1 MHVFVFGTR
10 LTNITRALRQ
20 RDVDQALAAVA
31 RAVPDWSGGT
41 RIGGCLREFNRRWA
55 RRVLGH
61 GAAVLLISDGLDAG
75 DGAELS
81 AQMARLRACSRSIVW
96 LNPLLRFA
104 GFEPRA
110 GGIRA
115 MLPHVDL
122 FLPVHNLKSLVDLAR
137 TLSHPLIRQPTENR
151 SWK

>member
-1 MHVFVFGTR
+1 
-10 LTNITRALRQ
+10 
-20 RDVDQALAAVA
+20 
-31 RAVPDWSGGT
+31 
-41 RIGGCLREFNRRWA
+41 
-55 RRVLGH
+55 VLSH

-115 MLPHVDL
+115 MLPYVDR
-122 FLPVHNLKSLVDLAR
+122 FLPAHNLASLQQLGRVLGALPTAAAHGTRPATETAR
-137 TLSHPLIRQPTENR
+137 
-151 SWK
+151 WK